1 MTAPA
6 ARLDTPRLRIEI
18 SRPAH
23 AAGLARFYRDNH
35 EGHLAPWSPP
45 IPPQAFTEEGWAAR
59 LGKDAADFEAGLTA
73 RWVLLPPDGGDEV
86 IGTANLTQIFR
97 GPFHAA
103 MLGYQL
109 ARRHE
114 GRGVMAEAL
123 RAVIGHAFG
132 PLRLHRLMA
141 NHRPENVRSGALL
154 ARLGFVAEGFARDYL
169 FIDGAWRDHVLTSL
183 TNPAFDPAWLE
194 AGRPA

>member
-35 EGHLAPWSPP
+35 DGHLAPWSPP
-45 IPPQAFTEEGWAAR
+45 IPPQAFTEAGWAAR
-59 LGKDAADFEAGLTA
+59 LEKDAADFEAGLTA

-114 GRGVMAEAL
+114 GRGMMAEAL
-123 RAVIGHAFG
+123 RAVIDHAFG

-141 NHRPENVRSGALL
+141 KDDQFSVVLL
-154 ARLGFVAEGFARDYL
+154 YEMLFPSLLEKQLLRLVFRLDERVLGGRLPNRDQW
-169 FIDGAWRDHVLTSL
+169 IDLAPPP
-183 TNPAFDPAWLE
+183 PADA
-194 AGRPA
+194 AA